1 MLLPFMVRLGAVVV
15 SRCDVCFLSNSHFSY
30 EWFTYVTNAA
40 QVNPIWEKTSI
51 FSAIIRQKVF
61 IQGDWGE
68 HERGEMQKTAF
79 TNFTGQWRLNT
90 WWIHIERSY
99 STGNCTPQIQKI
111 MQFKWQRQQFLLLRN
126 GKKTRNEDRENCSVW
141 EKIRGSV
148 NRATFEVLLFKL
160 LCSHSGSSLEKWNF
174 PSCQGED
181 CFVCT
186 GKSNRRT
193 INEIGRKNMRK

>member
-1 MLLPFMVRLGAVVV
+1 MRREIGSVRTLQFGAHLAKVNNATEKEKGMKMLLPFMVRLGAVVV

-126 GKKTRNEDRENCSVW
+126 GKKDPKRRQRKLFGLGEN
-141 EKIRGSV
+141 
-148 NRATFEVLLFKL
+148 
-160 LCSHSGSSLEKWNF
+160 
-174 PSCQGED
+174 
-181 CFVCT
+181 
-186 GKSNRRT
+186 
-193 INEIGRKNMRK
+193 